1 MNQCYYYY
9 FHTIYCIFRSYPLP
23 LFYEEKNIYPY
34 R

>member
-1 MNQCYYYY
+1 MNQHYCNY
-9 FHTIYCIFRSYPLP
+9 FHTVYCIFRSYPLP